1 MVGLKD
7 GTSECFQSILHPSL
21 EPSSAGRHVEYF
33 KLVKVFFSTLDSKA
47 WSVMKSSSLSV
58 SFNPV
63 FFLLLSLN
71 ITPRITLNKHYAEH
85 YSAP

>member
-63 FFLLLSLN
+63 FFPPS
-71 ITPRITLNKHYAEH
+71 ISEH
-85 YSAP
+85 YSKHYSEQALR